1 MSSRRIKVK
10 RYRKRGHYD
19 RATLDA
25 ILDAGVMC
33 HVGFIFDGYPVVIP
47 TLYWRDGDHVYWHG
61 SVASRMLTVA
71 RDAEVCLTVT
81 HLDGLVLTRSAF
93 HHSANYRSAMLFG
106 RAQEVDD
113 AAERRAQLERLTE
126 SLFPGRWRKL
136 RPVKAR
142 ELEAARILRLAIG
155 EFSAKVRT
163 GPPQEDESDLDWPV
177 WAGVI
182 PLSIGAGAPE
192 PDDIARH
199 GDCES
204 PVFRKFARS

>member
-1 MSSRRIKVK
+1 
-10 RYRKRGHYD
+10 
-19 RATLDA
+19 
-25 ILDAGVMC
+25 
-33 HVGFIFDGYPVVIP
+33 
-47 TLYWRDGDHVYWHG
+47 
-61 SVASRMLTVA
+61 
-71 RDAEVCLTVT
+71 
-81 HLDGLVLTRSAF
+81 
-93 HHSANYRSAMLFG
+93 MLFG
-106 RAQEVDD
+106 RAHEVDD

-126 SLFPGRWRKL
+126 SLFPGRWTKL

-142 ELEAARILRLAIG
+142 ELKAARILRLEIE

-192 PDDIARH
+192 PDDIARQ

-204 PVFRKFARS
+204 PVFRKFTRS